1 MNENINKFLRTR
13 AFLVLTLC
21 ALAAVAG
28 VTALTTK
35 YVAIGPIQV
44 YSLVTGEQTFNF
56 DMLTNTQETISEVKL
71 CDIHTYGKAVRVF
84 FAIAN
89 TTAELEPYL
98 DRLEIR
104 VRMTTSG
111 FDQHVTTLYD
121 GNAIFNDYL
130 EAYTN
135 IHEYDCMIRITYHS
149 KSQPGTLKIGLSIW
163 AES

>member
-1 MNENINKFLRTR
+1 MDKKIELFLKSR
-13 AFLVLTLC
+13 AFLVVTIC

-56 DMLTNTQETISEVKL
+56 DMLTNTQETIAEVQL
-71 CDIHTYGKAVRVF
+71 CDIHTYGKDVRIY

-98 DRLEIR
+98 DQLEVVVRL
-104 VRMTTSG
+104 TTSG

-121 GNAIFNDYL
+121 GNAIFNDYI

-135 IHEYDCMIRITYHS
+135 IHEYDCMIKITYHS
-149 KSQPGTLKIGLSIW
+149 KSQPGSLKIGLSIW